1 MYKFSYYFS
10 GTEGGGGKEG
20 GLNPSDWDDGNGSPT
35 YHLKNKDQ
43 QFFINRWTAGINQ
56 LRDRKDAKD
65 VEYVEGYN
73 EFVKLALV
81 VSPDRGRKGTQ
92 SSTIVS
98 LLYLVANINGENY
111 DVTNKKNKSWWRIEE
126 TDDKQELVKAAKS
139 FSNWAEEYDKT
150 LIDILIEYLKNVTD
164 NDKRNKSPEAIQK
177 DI

>member
-1 MYKFSYYFS
+1 
-10 GTEGGGGKEG
+10 
-20 GLNPSDWDDGNGSPT
+20 
-35 YHLKNKDQ
+35 
-43 QFFINRWTAGINQ
+43 
-56 LRDRKDAKD
+56 
-65 VEYVEGYN
+65 
-73 EFVKLALV
+73 LALV